1 MPVDR
6 SDSGIRVMRFAGA
19 RRAGADARDT
29 RLPEATRRRRAVPRP
44 DGLPRT
50 VLSAGQLRR
59 LPPSRRAPLV
69 AGMTGRPRRH
79 SEPDRRS
86 TSGASRV
93 AGTQPPTGP
102 GHPWWER
109 AAGRSSALDDA
120 ADDTLRRP
128 RTPLRTAVRTD
139 EQPGREAAV
148 REHPDHEHPPSWL
161 DGLTSSLRTAG
172 RDRRTPVGERT
183 ADSRHRRRRR
193 PARTLG
199 PAAAAAVIVVAGA
212 GIAAWALGTPGTAS
226 TPPNPPT
233 IELPVAPDFP
243 VRDAGTVTGV
253 GGVGREDGVDG
264 SGHAATGAKG
274 ATAVP
279 ATAVPAT
286 AVPAT
291 AVPADAGVDDR
302 SSEGAATTRAQ
313 PSPTLRDLSVPR
325 SPSATTSASI
335 STPEVGGPAVV
346 SSLGAGDP
354 GFGWPSTA
362 FGSLGPVRSAGG

>member
-1 MPVDR
+1 V
-6 SDSGIRVMRFAGA
+6 
-19 RRAGADARDT
+19 
-29 RLPEATRRRRAVPRP
+29 
-44 DGLPRT
+44 
-50 VLSAGQLRR
+50 
-59 LPPSRRAPLV
+59 
-69 AGMTGRPRRH
+69 
-79 SEPDRRS
+79 
-86 TSGASRV
+86 
-93 AGTQPPTGP
+93 
-102 GHPWWER
+102 
-109 AAGRSSALDDA
+109 
-120 ADDTLRRP
+120 
-128 RTPLRTAVRTD
+128 
-139 EQPGREAAV
+139 
-148 REHPDHEHPPSWL
+148 
-161 DGLTSSLRTAG
+161 TSSLRTAG

-226 TPPNPPT
+226 TPPNAPT

-253 GGVGREDGVDG
+253 GAVGGEDGVDG
-264 SGHAATGAKG
+264 NGHAATGAKR
-274 ATAVP
+274 ATAD
-279 ATAVPAT
+279 PAT

-302 SSEGAATTRAQ
+302 SSEGATITRAE
-313 PSPTLRDLSVPR
+313 PPTLRDLSVPR
-325 SPSATTSASI
+325 SPSATTSPSI

-362 FGSLGPVRSAGG
+362 FGSLGPVRSTGG

>member
-6 SDSGIRVMRFAGA
+6 SDSGIRVMRFERA

-69 AGMTGRPRRH
+69 AGMTGRPRRQ
-79 SEPDRRS
+79 SELDRRS

-93 AGTQPPTGP
+93 VGTQPPTGP

-109 AAGRSSALDDA
+109 AAGPSSALDDA

-148 REHPDHEHPPSWL
+148 REQPDHEHPPSWL
-161 DGLTSSLRTAG
+161 GGVTSSLRTAG

-199 PAAAAAVIVVAGA
+199 PAAAAARHRRRR
-212 GIAAWALGTPGTAS
+212 S
-226 TPPNPPT
+226 
-233 IELPVAPDFP
+233 
-243 VRDAGTVTGV
+243 RDRG
-253 GGVGREDGVDG
+253 
-264 SGHAATGAKG
+264 
-274 ATAVP
+274 
-279 ATAVPAT
+279 
-286 AVPAT
+286 
-291 AVPADAGVDDR
+291 
-302 SSEGAATTRAQ
+302 
-313 PSPTLRDLSVPR
+313 
-325 SPSATTSASI
+325 
-335 STPEVGGPAVV
+335 
-346 SSLGAGDP
+346 LGAGHARYRQYTTQRADDRTAGRARLP
-354 GFGWPSTA
+354 GA
-362 FGSLGPVRSAGG
+362 RRRYRHRSRRCRGGGRCRRQRPCGDGRQKSDGCSCDGCSRGRRGR